1 MTRYLHIAALVILG
15 AVTGCVNADD
25 SHNREDGKASKSEET
40 STDDETNTVNGSV
53 HVKVGQKKG
62 ELSTVNG
69 SIHIDAN
76 AIVAGAQTVNGSIS
90 LGANATADSANT
102 VNGAITLADNA
113 HVLRAVSAVNGSLT
127 LHHAADVAGSLTN
140 VNGHIALEAAHVG
153 GGINTV
159 NGDIDIGSNS
169 RVAGGIFVDAESH
182 KFLWFF
188 RWKSSGM
195 PRVVIGPGAIVQG
208 DLRFKRPVRLFIS
221 DSATVGP
228 ISGATAVTFT
238 GTNPTEQ

>member
-1 MTRYLHIAALVILG
+1 MTRYLLLVTLVILG
-15 AVTGCVNADD
+15 TLTGCVNADD
-25 SHNREDGKASKSEET
+25 SHKREAGNASKSEEA
-40 STDDETNTVNGSV
+40 SADDETNIVNGSV
-53 HVKVGQKKG
+53 HVKQGQKKG

-69 SIHIDAN
+69 SIHIDDN

-102 VNGAITLADNA
+102 VNGAITLADGA
-113 HVLRAVSAVNGSLT
+113 RVLRAVSAVNGSLT
-127 LHHAADVAGSLTN
+127 LHHGADVAGSLTN

-159 NGDIDIGSNS
+159 GGDIDIGRNS
-169 RVAGGIFVDAESH
+169 LVAGGISVDQESH

-188 RWKSSGM
+188 HWNSSGV
-195 PRVVIGPGAIVQG
+195 PRVVIGPGASVQG
-208 DLRFKRPVRLFIS
+208 ELRFKRPIRLFIS

-228 ISGATAVTFT
+228 ISGATAVTFA
-238 GTNPTEQ
+238 GESPPEQ

>member
-1 MTRYLHIAALVILG
+1 
-15 AVTGCVNADD
+15 VNADD
-25 SHNREDGKASKSEET
+25 SHNRDDGKASKSEEA

-53 HVKVGQKKG
+53 HVKAGQKTG
-62 ELSTVNG
+62 EVSSVNG
-69 SIHIDAN
+69 SIHIDDN
-76 AIVAGAQTVNGSIS
+76 AMVGGVQTVNGSIS
-90 LGANATADSANT
+90 LGANATAESANT
-102 VNGAITLADNA
+102 VNGAITLADDA

-169 RVAGGIFVDAESH
+169 RVAGGIFVDEESH

-188 RWKSSGM
+188 RWKSSGV
-195 PRVVIGPGAIVQG
+195 PRVVIGPGAIVEG
-208 DLRFKRPVRLFIS
+208 NLRFKRQVRLFIS

-228 ISGATAVTFT
+228 ISGASAVTFS
-238 GTNPTEQ
+238 GANHPDQ